1 MPKINFNEIKSIEI
15 TKQNAENFEQ
25 LIDIRTP
32 YEWHE
37 TGVIKGAKLVYFYDN
52 DRVFNPK
59 FLEEILAVVDVN
71 KPVALIC
78 RRGVRSLMGAEIL
91 ASSGLFKEI
100 INLSGGMSKLLF
112 EGYETQEIE
121 KP

>member
-1 MPKINFNEIKSIEI
+1 MPKPNFNQITNIEI
-15 TKQNAENFEQ
+15 SKQNAESFEQ

-32 YEWHE
+32 YEWSE
-37 TGVIKGAKLVYFYDN
+37 TGVIKGAKLVYFYD
-52 DRVFNPK
+52 DERVFNPK
-59 FLEEILAVVDVN
+59 FLEEILAVVDAS

-100 INLSGGMSKLLF
+100 INLSGGMSKLIDD
-112 EGYETQEIE
+112 GYDTQKI
-121 KP
+121 

>member
-1 MPKINFNEIKSIEI
+1 MPKPNFNPIKSIEI
-15 TKQNAENFEQ
+15 TKQNAESFEQ

-32 YEWHE
+32 YEWSE
-37 TGVIKGAKLVYFYDN
+37 TGIIKGAKLVYFYDD
-52 DRVFNPK
+52 DRIFNPK
-59 FLEEILAVVDVN
+59 FLDEILAHVDTN

-100 INLSGGMSKLLF
+100 INLSGGMSKLIDD
-112 EGYETQEIE
+112 GYETLQVKI
-121 KP
+121 